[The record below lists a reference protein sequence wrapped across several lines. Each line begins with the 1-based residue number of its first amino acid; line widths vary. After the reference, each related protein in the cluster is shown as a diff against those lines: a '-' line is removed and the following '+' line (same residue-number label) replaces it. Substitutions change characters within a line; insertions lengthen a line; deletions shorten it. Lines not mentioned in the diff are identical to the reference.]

1 MTRQDTTDACEFDAW
16 IGVGANLADPKK
28 TVLAAIRR
36 LDEQDRL
43 TVRRSS
49 SLYQTKPISNIDQP
63 DFINAVVRI
72 RTSLDPLGLLDVLLR
87 MESEFGRTRDNSV
100 NGPRV
105 LDMDLLIYSD
115 LILDFPELSVPHPR
129 LTERLFVLKPLQEI
143 EHSIKL
149 PGLGPIDEYLFAC
162 RDQEVNKIS
171 DDG

>member
-1 MTRQDTTDACEFDAW
+1 MAGRDTTDACELDAW
-16 IGVGANLADPKK
+16 IGIGANLDDPKK

-36 LDEQDRL
+36 LDEQDGVTL
-43 TVRRSS
+43 RRSS

-63 DFINAVVRI
+63 DFINAVVCI
-72 RTSLDPLGLLDVLLR
+72 RTSLDPLGLLDVLL
-87 MESEFGRTRDNSV
+87 MVESEFGRTRDDSV

-115 LILDFPELSVPHPR
+115 LILDLPELSVPHPR

-143 EHSIKL
+143 ENSINL
-149 PGLGPIDEYLFAC
+149 PGLGSIDEYLHAC
-162 RDQEVNKIS
+162 RNQQVNKLY